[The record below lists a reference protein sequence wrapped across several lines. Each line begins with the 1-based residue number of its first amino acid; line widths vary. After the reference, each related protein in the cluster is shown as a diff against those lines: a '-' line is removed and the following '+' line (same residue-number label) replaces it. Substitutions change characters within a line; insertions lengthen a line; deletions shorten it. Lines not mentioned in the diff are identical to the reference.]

1 MNKQK
6 RYNLNYRSQS
16 TEGSALATITKWLN
30 KESVEEKTQKIN
42 HLLIMTCMPL
52 AKADEGA
59 SQEELKKYYWEFEQ
73 WTYHYR
79 YILRQ
84 RLNLEGQI
92 DWESELKALETKPIP
107 RVEAE
112 KGTEEEEVD
121 EITSSNHK
129 SVGRGKA
136 KKTVSIFNGLG

>member
-59 SQEELKKYYWEFEQ
+59 SQEELKKYYGEFEQ
-73 WTYHYR
+73 WAEQQR
-79 YILRQ
+79 CILRQ
-84 RLNLEGQI
+84 HLNIQ
-92 DWESELKALETKPIP
+92 ESNDSVNQLM
-107 RVEAE
+107 
-112 KGTEEEEVD
+112 EEEE
-121 EITSSNHK
+121 
-129 SVGRGKA
+129 A
-136 KKTVSIFNGLG
+136 KNYRQFLERLYKELD